1 MLTVNVSEA
10 KAQLSRLIDAIE
22 SEQEGQIIITRNGR
36 PVARLLPLNAPIGTS
51 RRIGVAKKAFVIPD
65 DIDVNNE
72 KVAALVLGS
81 DI

>member
-22 SEQEGQIIITRNGR
+22 SLQESQIIITRNGR
-36 PVARLLPLNAPIGTS
+36 PVARLLPLNSTIDTS
-51 RRIGVAKKAFVIPD
+51 RRIGVAKNAFVIPD

-81 DI
+81 KL